1 MMVRF
6 AAALLCS
13 VAATAAVVHAIAADG
28 ASEERVT
35 TVSDAGVKAPQ
46 KAEPRD
52 PLAETAIWLSERS
65 DPRQRAAGLLYRFSM
80 MGRVQAARSGDDA
93 IDAAS
98 TLDELERA
106 IERTTDGAA
115 LAWLALA
122 CSVAGIAE
130 FCIERGLDEAI
141 VSHDGGNFFS
151 RATLRPRAGID
162 ETRRLLL
169 EATVRRTYEPERVA
183 LWHEA
188 LQRYDWQA
196 ALDPR
201 GVTLADAPFSELSFA
216 LLAGFSSFSVP
227 ASLVEAC
234 ESAPSG
240 SAAIDRACREIASE
254 MGKRGRTATH
264 RLMGLQLLSKR
275 ARSSGDAELA
285 VRLDA
290 DLDELRNRFYCQSR
304 ALSAIA
310 GHADAELQRD
320 YVRWLHAGG
329 EIGALERLAEL
340 ADLDCSSPPDVR
352 AEALK
357 QAGIDPAAD
366 T

>member
-1 MMVRF
+1 MTRI
-6 AAALLCS
+6 AESLTGGAAL
-13 VAATAAVVHAIAADG
+13 VFAVLAVSAQG
-28 ASEERVT
+28 TEPASEMIT
-35 TVSDAGVKAPQ
+35 PDAGVKAPQ
-46 KAEPRD
+46 ETEPRD

-65 DPRQRAAGLLYRFSM
+65 DPRQHAAGLLYRFSM
-80 MGRVQAARSGDDA
+80 IGRVQAARSGDDA

-122 CSVAGIAE
+122 CSGAGIAE

-151 RATLRPRAGID
+151 RATLRPRAGVD
-162 ETRRLLL
+162 ETHRLLL

-196 ALDPR
+196 ALEPR

-254 MGKRGRTATH
+254 MAKRGRTASH
-264 RLMGLQLLSKR
+264 RLMGLRLLSKR

-285 VRLDA
+285 VCLDA

-304 ALSAIA
+304 ALSAIV

-340 ADLDCSSPPDVR
+340 ADLDCSSPPDAR

-357 QAGIDPAAD
+357 QAGVDPAAD